1 MSKKDFFD
9 LGDQIK
15 YTVED
20 AINSRDFTRLKRE
33 ISDIAGSTLDG
44 VWRNFKGGSNQ
55 SQERDYNYNR
65 EEQQWETPRNPVNRS
80 VNYSNGMISK
90 KPKGHVSGVL
100 FIVFGSLGMG
110 VSAILLLVYG
120 LIDFILGKYSI
131 VNSIS
136 VGIFLMIFGSSI
148 FTMARGINLKKRV
161 NRFKKYVK
169 GLRGR
174 SYCFINELATHSNQP
189 SKFVVKDLKKMIKL
203 GMFPQAHIDD
213 QETCLMLN
221 YEVYEQYLMSKK
233 ALELRKQEELKRQE
247 EEKAAENIKDP
258 AMKELRNVINE
269 GKNCIMQIK
278 VANDAIPGE
287 EISRKLYRLEDITS
301 KIFNYVEKHPQ
312 KLPEIN
318 KFMKYYLP
326 ITLKLV
332 NGYKELDAQPIQG
345 ENIITAKQEIQDILD
360 TINVAFENLL
370 DKLFQDVAFDISSD
384 ISVLE
389 TMLSQEGLTES
400 DFKKQSK

>member
-1 MSKKDFFD
+1 MNKKDFLD

-20 AINSRDFTRLKRE
+20 ALNSRDFTRLKNE
-33 ISDIAGSTLDG
+33 LGDMAESTLGG
-44 VWRNFKGGSNQ
+44 VWRNLKTNTDPYKQKRGMEDNPWRETHDPINKNSNQ
-55 SQERDYNYNR
+55 SNIQ
-65 EEQQWETPRNPVNRS
+65 VC
-80 VNYSNGMISK
+80 K
-90 KPKGHVSGVL
+90 KPHGRVSGVL
-100 FIVFGSLGMG
+100 LMVFGSLGIV
-110 VSAILLLVYG
+110 VSGALLLVYG
-120 LIDFILGKYSI
+120 IIDFILGKYSI

-136 VGIFLMIFGSSI
+136 VGIFLLVLGSSI
-148 FTMARGINLKKRV
+148 FMILRGTKLRRRVKRF
-161 NRFKKYVK
+161 RQYVK

-174 SYCFINELATHSNQP
+174 SYCFISELSTYIKKP
-189 SKFVVKDLKKMIKL
+189 VKFVVKDLKKMINL
-203 GMFPQAHIDD
+203 GMFPEAHIDD

-221 YEVYEQYLMSKK
+221 YEVYEQYLMTKQG
-233 ALELRKQEELKRQE
+233 LELRKQEEIKRQE

-258 AMKELRNVINE
+258 AMKELRSVINE
-269 GKNCIMQIK
+269 GKNYIMQIK

-287 EISRKLYRLEDITS
+287 EISRKLYVLEEITS
-301 KIFNYVEKHPQ
+301 KIFNYVEKHPK

-370 DKLFQDVAFDISSD
+370 DKLFQDMAFDISSD

-400 DFKKQSK
+400 DFKK